1 MEELKKWTVTY
12 TKHLKQ
18 KRKLYQDGVLQLH
31 CSNGTHKFFL
41 YDENGMVIDSRFLKK
56 GEAVECGKTLN
67 FSGYLVDILDIED
80 KSKSLLSDLKN
91 VQEMVKKPRQK
102 FGTLHGTELKPSPLK
117 HFEEKVKEEEKEKTT
132 EWHALYTMQKTQ
144 KAKKYHDGILR
155 LVVGLSHTKQVF
167 LYDDSDKLLESRF
180 LKKDEVVRCGETL
193 TFEGYLVDIGNLEE
207 NCQPIPDSNV
217 QGRAKR
223 SIENFGRLN
232 GKNAG
237 NSSSSVENGSGLG
250 NNLAPGNRPSVTHN
264 IQGASKSSGL
274 GKNVEPDKQ
283 PNANNKREWVA
294 LYTAQKTQKAK
305 KFHDGV
311 LRLSVG
317 VCQRKQV
324 TLLSDDGTI
333 LSSKYL
339 KSSEDVKSGSTME
352 LTAHLVEIGEERTYQ
367 EVPFA
372 GEIQSDS
379 TSSRGVASDSSISH
393 IDRIKLNGSS
403 SSVESE
409 HNGLGNNAAPENRPS
424 LTNNVRTGMT
434 SCKYLSFSEDVRTGT
449 KLELTGHLVEI
460 GEAILLEGG
469 DIQNANSLGTSL
481 ASCPTISTVHRMKL
495 NSSDRRNKTKSYGP
509 PNNTSSGK
517 DLGLYPKSFNVDKDK
532 FSQSGTRTDPIRD
545 AHQILFTLK
554 RPMKEG
560 FTWPRSFELNLMR
573 RSVIHI
579 PDGNPENYNVGSNAQ
594 VITEVSQSECF
605 EKLPA
610 SGPHNG
616 GVDLPLPSLVGSD
629 SCPEDPE
636 RKNCKE
642 LKSKGKEQVDK
653 DEFPSF
659 DLGF

>member
-67 FSGYLVDILDIED
+67 LSGYLVDILDIED

-102 FGTLHGTELKPSPLK
+102 FGTLHGTELKPSHLK

-167 LYDDSDKLLESRF
+167 LYDDSDKLLEI
-180 LKKDEVVRCGETL
+180 
-193 TFEGYLVDIGNLEE
+193 DIGNLEE

-294 LYTAQKTQKAK
+294 LYTTQKLRKRK

-324 TLLSDDGTI
+324 TLLSKDGTV
-333 LSSKYL
+333 LSS
-339 KSSEDVKSGSTME
+339 
-352 LTAHLVEIGEERTYQ
+352 
-367 EVPFA
+367 
-372 GEIQSDS
+372 
-379 TSSRGVASDSSISH
+379 
-393 IDRIKLNGSS
+393 
-403 SSVESE
+403 
-409 HNGLGNNAAPENRPS
+409 
-424 LTNNVRTGMT
+424 
-434 SCKYLSFSEDVRTGT
+434 KYLSFSEDVRTGT

-495 NSSDRRNKTKSYGP
+495 NSSDRRNKTKSY
-509 PNNTSSGK
+509 
-517 DLGLYPKSFNVDKDK
+517 DKDK

-560 FTWPRSFELNLMR
+560 MSPAKEAIVQQIGSSQDSDLGEFGNQDLLGQDAFELNLMR

-616 GVDLPLPSLVGSD
+616 GIDLPLPSLVGSD